1 MKLENLGLA
10 GRIAQA
16 FVRSKLTPLIVLASL
31 LAGFFAAVSLP
42 REEEPQISV
51 PMFDILVPFPGANAQ
66 EVQDRLSTLGQRK
79 LMEIPDVEYV
89 YATAE
94 NNFAMFIVRFKV
106 GTDGEEAMT
115 RLFTKVHS
123 NADFV
128 PQGAPQPLIKPRSID
143 DVPIL
148 ALTFH
153 GEKATQLELRRT
165 AAAVRDEISSISEV
179 SETTITG
186 GKKRQFLVRF
196 SPEKLA
202 RLQITPQQLAGI
214 ISSSN
219 INLPAGRT
227 ADGEK
232 GVLVETDS
240 FIRNI
245 DDLKNTIVGLWDGRP
260 VPLSQVAQVTDGPDE
275 DENSVTI
282 YDEHG
287 SRPAVTLSIA
297 KRKGANATRVSEEIL
312 SRAEAMRAKGAIPD
326 GINWTVTRDYGH
338 TAKEK
343 SDELL
348 FHMLLA
354 TLSVTL
360 LIAFA
365 LGIREALV
373 VLVAVPVTLG
383 LTLLVY
389 FLAGYTLNRITLF
402 ALIFSIGILV
412 DDAIVVV
419 ENIHRHW
426 TLDPD
431 APKWQTAL
439 RAVDEVGNPT
449 ILATL
454 AVIAS
459 ILPMAFVSG
468 MMGPYMMPIPVG
480 ASVAMILSL
489 GIAFIISPWLFT
501 LILEK
506 WTPKKHIDKDHK
518 SFTDKLYIK
527 LMHKLFANRKALY
540 TSLIVTFGLAAL
552 SLLLVVT
559 HKVQAKML
567 PFDNKNEFQVIL
579 NMPESSS
586 FELTQK
592 AADEVALAARTLPE
606 AADVQAYVGAA
617 APYNFNGLVRH
628 YFMRTRPW
636 QADIQVNLAPK
647 DARKRQSHQIASSAR
662 PMFQAI
668 AAKYGA
674 RLQVAEV
681 PPGPPVLST
690 LVIEVYND
698 DAAKR
703 NALALD
709 IKNILAQTKGIV
721 DIDSYLP
728 EAQPQTTLLV
738 NRQKATLNGI
748 SSADIAQT
756 AHIALNG
763 ADIGLAHVAGEAEPV
778 SINLR
783 LPQEMRKDES
793 GVKSVRLF
801 SANGTALQVG
811 SLTEQNTGE
820 AALPLYQKNMQKVT
834 YVTAEVAG
842 EIESP
847 VYAILELRGKIDQL
861 AKERGIEIKQ
871 FYARQPDNTGGTS
884 IKWDGEWQV
893 TYEVFRDMGISF
905 AMVLILIY
913 VLVVAWFGSFSVPL
927 IIMAPI
933 PLTLVGV
940 LTGHWMAGSFFT
952 ATSMIGFIAGA
963 GIEVRSSIILVDFIK
978 MKIEHGESVA
988 EACIQAG
995 LARFRPMLL
1004 TAAAVVVAGA
1014 VILFDP
1020 IFQGLAISL
1029 IGGAIASTV
1038 LSRTSVP
1045 TLYYLFYGKKNKK
1058 GN

>member
-1 MKLENLGLA
+1 
-10 GRIAQA
+10 
-16 FVRSKLTPLIVLASL
+16 
-31 LAGFFAAVSLP
+31 
-42 REEEPQISV
+42 
-51 PMFDILVPFPGANAQ
+51 
-66 EVQDRLSTLGQRK
+66 
-79 LMEIPDVEYV
+79 
-89 YATAE
+89 
-94 NNFAMFIVRFKV
+94 
-106 GTDGEEAMT
+106 
-115 RLFTKVHS
+115 
-123 NADFV
+123 
-128 PQGAPQPLIKPRSID
+128 
-143 DVPIL
+143 
-148 ALTFH
+148 
-153 GEKATQLELRRT
+153 
-165 AAAVRDEISSISEV
+165 
-179 SETTITG
+179 
-186 GKKRQFLVRF
+186 
-196 SPEKLA
+196 
-202 RLQITPQQLAGI
+202 
-214 ISSSN
+214 
-219 INLPAGRT
+219 
-227 ADGEK
+227 
-232 GVLVETDS
+232 
-240 FIRNI
+240 
-245 DDLKNTIVGLWDGRP
+245 
-260 VPLSQVAQVTDGPDE
+260 
-275 DENSVTI
+275 
-282 YDEHG
+282 
-287 SRPAVTLSIA
+287 
-297 KRKGANATRVSEEIL
+297 
-312 SRAEAMRAKGAIPD
+312 
-326 GINWTVTRDYGH
+326 
-338 TAKEK
+338 
-343 SDELL
+343 
-348 FHMLLA
+348 
-354 TLSVTL
+354 
-360 LIAFA
+360 
-365 LGIREALV
+365 
-373 VLVAVPVTLG
+373 
-383 LTLLVY
+383 
-389 FLAGYTLNRITLF
+389 
-402 ALIFSIGILV
+402 
-412 DDAIVVV
+412 
-419 ENIHRHW
+419 
-426 TLDPD
+426 
-431 APKWQTAL
+431 
-439 RAVDEVGNPT
+439 
-449 ILATL
+449 
-454 AVIAS
+454 
-459 ILPMAFVSG
+459 
-468 MMGPYMMPIPVG
+468 
-480 ASVAMILSL
+480 
-489 GIAFIISPWLFT
+489 

-540 TSLIVTFGLAAL
+540 ASLIITFGLAAL
-552 SLLLVVT
+552 SMLLVVT

-647 DARKRQSHQIASSAR
+647 DARKRQSHQIASAAR

-709 IKNILAQTKGIV
+709 IKNILANTKGIV

-728 EAQPQTTLLV
+728 EAQPQTTLVV

-763 ADIGLAHVAGEAEPV
+763 ADISLAHVAGEAEPV

>member
-153 GEKATQLELRRT
+153 GDKATQLELRRT

-232 GVLVETDS
+232 GLLVETDS

-312 SRAEAMRAKGAIPD
+312 SRAEAMRAKGAIPTN
-326 GINWTVTRDYGH
+326 ITWTVTRDYGH

-373 VLVAVPVTLG
+373 VLVSVPVTLG

-431 APKWQTAL
+431 SPKWQTAL

-540 TSLIVTFGLAAL
+540 ASLIITFGLAAL
-552 SLLLVVT
+552 SMLLVVT

-647 DARKRQSHQIASSAR
+647 DARKRQSHQIASAAR

-709 IKNILAQTKGIV
+709 IKNILANTKGIV

-728 EAQPQTTLLV
+728 EAQPQTTLVV

-763 ADIGLAHVAGEAEPV
+763 ADISLAHVAGEAEPV